1 VRTSKVMNTLIA
13 GAALAAACPC
23 IFGLNPNAKDAL
35 EQKLKEQYTLTKLTA
50 DRTGIVTAGAVLTL
64 KKDGLILTPSSG
76 IDVSGNSYKDGR
88 ITPGAVGRASQAAD
102 RLRTLFNRVPGIPNA
117 PPAPAAPTNPTRKFV
132 AGEKL
137 NVTKIEA
144 KDRAVEFEVYSV
156 QAYSDI
162 YYRGTLS
169 FPYQGAVPSPD
180 AMLATVGEVFGVD
193 PTEDSRSGQAASQ
206 PAPGGGPLPV
216 ANAPPRPTQPTIPD
230 QPSGK
235 HYDDIPPPPPPPPDT
250 PAPPKLDLNLTLDQ
264 VVALLGQ
271 PLSTS
276 MDGEKRIYLFKGWK
290 ITFVKGKVADIDA
303 R

>member
-1 VRTSKVMNTLIA
+1 MRTSKVMNILIA
-13 GAALAAACPC
+13 GAALVAACPC

-64 KKDGLILTPSSG
+64 RKDGLILTPSSG
-76 IDVSGNSYKDGR
+76 IDVSGNSYKDGKIKPNAMGTASEAAKR
-88 ITPGAVGRASQAAD
+88 IRDIWGRG
-102 RLRTLFNRVPGIPNA
+102 PGIPSA
-117 PPAPAAPTNPTRKFV
+117 PSAPTIPTRKFV

-156 QAYSDI
+156 QAYSDV

-169 FPYQGAVPSPD
+169 FPYQGALPSPD
-180 AMLATVGEVFGVD
+180 AMLGTVGQVFGVD
-193 PTEDSRSGQAASQ
+193 PPEDSSSGHAASQ
-206 PAPGGGPLPV
+206 SAFGVAPLPAV
-216 ANAPPRPTQPTIPD
+216 TEPAIPQMAQPTIPD

-235 HYDDIPPPPPPPPDT
+235 HYDDLAPPPPPPDT
-250 PAPPKLDLNLTLDQ
+250 PSKLGLNLTLDQ
-264 VVALLGQ
+264 VLAQLGQ
-271 PLSTS
+271 PLSTRT
-276 MDGEKRIYLFKGWK
+276 DGDKQIYLFKDWK